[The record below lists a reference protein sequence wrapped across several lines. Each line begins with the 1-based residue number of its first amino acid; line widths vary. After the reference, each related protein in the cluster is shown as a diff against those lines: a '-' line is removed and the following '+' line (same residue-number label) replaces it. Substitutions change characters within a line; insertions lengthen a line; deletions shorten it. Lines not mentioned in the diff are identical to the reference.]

1 MGDRCGEGAVKKRQP
16 EKGEPGGTAMT
27 GPAQPSTLRIV
38 VVTGLSGSGK
48 STAIKAFE
56 DLGYFCVDNLP
67 VLLLPDFLKLR
78 QESSE
83 DLWHIALGMDIR
95 ERRFLESYSKIFNEL
110 RGRGANLEILFL
122 EATDDVLQRRFS
134 QTRRKH
140 PLAGQESVLEGI
152 KAEREML
159 RDLKGMAT
167 RVVDTS
173 SANVHDLKRMISRLY
188 AVSPDHDSLQVMVL
202 SFGFKYGV
210 PAEADIV
217 MDVRFLPNPFF
228 VEGLRDLDGR
238 REEVI
243 RFVLRDEQ
251 SQVFL
256 DKFST
261 LLTDLLPHYRA
272 EGKSYLTIAIGCT
285 GGKHRSVVMA
295 ERLTARLVEKG
306 YRAHLS
312 HRDLEAE

>member
-1 MGDRCGEGAVKKRQP
+1 
-16 EKGEPGGTAMT
+16 MT
-27 GPAQPSTLRIV
+27 GPTQPRTLRIV
-38 VVTGLSGSGK
+38 IVTGLSGSGK

-67 VLLLPDFLKLR
+67 VLMLPDFLKLR
-78 QESSE
+78 EESSE
-83 DLWHIALGMDIR
+83 GLWHIALGMDIR
-95 ERRFLESYSKIFNEL
+95 ERRFLESYSKIFSEL
-110 RGRGANLEILFL
+110 RRRGANLEILFL

-140 PLAGQESVLEGI
+140 PLAGQSSVLEGI
-152 KAEREML
+152 EAEREML
-159 RDLKGMAT
+159 RDLKDMAT

-188 AVSPDHDSLQVMVL
+188 ALSPDQDALHVMVL

-228 VEGLRDLDGR
+228 VEGLKDLDGR

-261 LLTDLLPHYRA
+261 LLTDLLPRYRA

-285 GGKHRSVVMA
+285 GGKHRSVVVA
-295 ERLTARLVEKG
+295 EKLAERLVEKG

-312 HRDLEAE
+312 HRDVEAE

>member
-1 MGDRCGEGAVKKRQP
+1 
-16 EKGEPGGTAMT
+16 MT
-27 GPAQPSTLRIV
+27 GPDQPRTLRIV
-38 VVTGLSGSGK
+38 IVTGLSGSGK

-67 VLLLPDFLKLR
+67 VLMLPDFLKLR
-78 QESSE
+78 EESSE
-83 DLWHIALGMDIR
+83 GLWHIALGMDIR
-95 ERRFLESYSKIFNEL
+95 ERRFLESYSKIFSEL
-110 RGRGANLEILFL
+110 GRRGANLEILFL

-140 PLAGQESVLEGI
+140 PLAGKGSVLEGI

-159 RDLKGMAT
+159 RDLKAMAT

-188 AVSPDHDSLQVMVL
+188 ALSPDQDALHVMVL

-228 VEGLRDLDGR
+228 VEGIRDLDGR

-261 LLTDLLPHYRA
+261 LLTDLLPRYRA

-285 GGKHRSVVMA
+285 GGKHRSVVVA
-295 ERLTARLVEKG
+295 EKLAERLVEKG

-312 HRDLEAE
+312 HRDVEAE

>member
-1 MGDRCGEGAVKKRQP
+1 VKKRQL
-16 EKGEPGGTAMT
+16 EKGETGGTAMT
-27 GPAQPSTLRIV
+27 GPAQPRTLRIV

-78 QESSE
+78 EESSE
-83 DLWHIALGMDIR
+83 DLWHVALGMDIR

-188 AVSPDHDSLQVMVL
+188 ALSPDQNSFQVMVL

-261 LLTDLLPHYRA
+261 LLTDLLPRYRE

-295 ERLTARLVEKG
+295 ERLAARLVEKG

-312 HRDLEAE
+312 HRDVEAE

>member
-1 MGDRCGEGAVKKRQP
+1 MS
-16 EKGEPGGTAMT
+16 
-27 GPAQPSTLRIV
+27 GPAPPKMLRIV

-78 QESSE
+78 EESSE
-83 DLWHIALGMDIR
+83 DLWHVALGMDIR
-95 ERRFLESYSKIFNEL
+95 ERRFLESYSKIFSEL
-110 RGRGANLEILFL
+110 RRRGANLEILFL

-140 PLAGQESVLEGI
+140 PLAGEGSVLEGI

-188 AVSPDHDSLQVMVL
+188 AVSADRDALQVMVL

-238 REEVI
+238 QEEVI
-243 RFVLRDEQ
+243 HFVLRDQQ

-261 LLTDLLPHYRA
+261 LLTDLLPRYRA

-295 ERLTARLVEKG
+295 EKLTARLAEKG
-306 YRAHLS
+306 YRVHLS

>member
-1 MGDRCGEGAVKKRQP
+1 MKEGERGK
-16 EKGEPGGTAMT
+16 EEPGGTAVPAT
-27 GPAQPSTLRIV
+27 GRTAEVKTLRIV

-67 VLLLPDFLKLR
+67 VLMLPDFLKLR
-78 QESSE
+78 EESSG
-83 DLWHIALGMDIR
+83 DLWQIALGMDIR
-95 ERRFLESYSKIFNEL
+95 ERRFLKSYLKIFSEL
-110 RGRGANLEILFL
+110 QERGTNLEILFL
-122 EATDDVLQRRFS
+122 EATDDVLLRRFS
-134 QTRRKH
+134 QTRRRH
-140 PLAGQESVLEGI
+140 LLAGKGGVLDGI
-152 KAEREML
+152 KAERQML

-173 SANVHDLKRMISRLY
+173 STNVHDLKRMISRMY
-188 AVSPDHDSLQVMVL
+188 AVSPEQDALQVMVL

-210 PAEADIV
+210 PPEADIV

-228 VEGLRDLDGR
+228 VETLRDLDGR

-243 RFVLRDEQ
+243 RFVLQEEQ
-251 SQVFL
+251 SREFL
-256 DKFST
+256 DKFSA
-261 LLTDLLPHYRA
+261 LLTDLLPRYRT

-295 ERLTARLVEKG
+295 AQLVARLVDKG
-306 YRAHLS
+306 YQAHLS
-312 HRDLEAE
+312 HRDVEAE

>member
-1 MGDRCGEGAVKKRQP
+1 
-16 EKGEPGGTAMT
+16 MT
-27 GPAQPSTLRIV
+27 GPTQPRTLRIV
-38 VVTGLSGSGK
+38 IVTGLSGSGK

-67 VLLLPDFLKLR
+67 VLMLPDFLKLR
-78 QESSE
+78 EESSE
-83 DLWHIALGMDIR
+83 GLWHIALGMDIR
-95 ERRFLESYSKIFNEL
+95 ERRFLESYSKIFSEL
-110 RGRGANLEILFL
+110 RRRGANLEILFL

-140 PLAGQESVLEGI
+140 PLAGKGSVLEGI
-152 KAEREML
+152 EAEREML
-159 RDLKGMAT
+159 RDLKDMAT

-188 AVSPDHDSLQVMVL
+188 ALSPDQDALHVMVL

-228 VEGLRDLDGR
+228 VEGLKDLDGR

-261 LLTDLLPHYRA
+261 LLTDLVPRYRA

-285 GGKHRSVVMA
+285 GGKHRSVVVA
-295 ERLTARLVEKG
+295 EKLAERLVEKG

-312 HRDLEAE
+312 HRDVEAE

>member
-1 MGDRCGEGAVKKRQP
+1 VKERQEGE
-16 EKGEPGGTAMT
+16 GEPGGRAMA
-27 GPAQPSTLRIV
+27 GPSQPRTLRIV
-38 VVTGLSGSGK
+38 IVTGLSGSGK

-67 VLLLPDFLKLR
+67 VLMLPDFLKLR
-78 QESSE
+78 EESSE

-95 ERRFLESYSKIFNEL
+95 ERRFLESYSKIFSEL
-110 RGRGANLEILFL
+110 RKRGANLEILFL

-140 PLAGQESVLEGI
+140 PLAGKGSVLEGI
-152 KAEREML
+152 KAERDML

-188 AVSPDHDSLQVMVL
+188 AVSPDPDALQVMVL

-243 RFVLRDEQ
+243 RFVLQDAQ

-261 LLTDLLPHYRA
+261 LLSDLLPRYRA

-295 ERLTARLVEKG
+295 ERLAARLAEKG
-306 YRAHLS
+306 YRTHLS
-312 HRDLEAE
+312 HRDVEAE

>member
-1 MGDRCGEGAVKKRQP
+1 MKERQQGE
-16 EKGEPGGTAMT
+16 GEPGGRAMA
-27 GPAQPSTLRIV
+27 GPTQRGTLRIV
-38 VVTGLSGSGK
+38 IVTGLSGSGK

-78 QESSE
+78 EESSE

-95 ERRFLESYSKIFNEL
+95 ERRFLESYSKIFSEL
-110 RGRGANLEILFL
+110 RRRGANLEIVFL

-140 PLAGQESVLEGI
+140 PLAGKGSVLEGI

-159 RDLKGMAT
+159 RDLKDMAT

-173 SANVHDLKRMISRLY
+173 SANVHDLKRMISRLF
-188 AVSPDHDSLQVMVL
+188 AVSPDQDALQVMVL

-243 RFVLRDEQ
+243 RFVLQDEQ

-256 DKFST
+256 DKFSA
-261 LLTDLLPHYRA
+261 LLTDLLPRYRG

-295 ERLTARLVEKG
+295 ERLAARLAEKG

-312 HRDLEAE
+312 HRDVEAE

>member
-1 MGDRCGEGAVKKRQP
+1 
-16 EKGEPGGTAMT
+16 MT
-27 GPAQPSTLRIV
+27 GPTQPRTLRIV
-38 VVTGLSGSGK
+38 IVTGLSGSGK
-48 STAIKAFE
+48 STAVKAFE

-67 VLLLPDFLKLR
+67 VLMLPDFLKLR
-78 QESSE
+78 EESSE
-83 DLWHIALGMDIR
+83 GLWHIALGMDIR
-95 ERRFLESYSKIFNEL
+95 ERRFLESYSKIFSEL
-110 RGRGANLEILFL
+110 RRRGANLEILFL

-140 PLAGQESVLEGI
+140 PLAGKGSVLEGI
-152 KAEREML
+152 EAEREML
-159 RDLKGMAT
+159 RDLKDMAT

-188 AVSPDHDSLQVMVL
+188 ALSPDQDALHVVVL

-228 VEGLRDLDGR
+228 VEGLKDLDGR

-261 LLTDLLPHYRA
+261 LLTDLLPRYRA

-285 GGKHRSVVMA
+285 GGKHRSVVVA
-295 ERLTARLVEKG
+295 EKLAERLVEKG

-312 HRDLEAE
+312 HRDVEAE

>member
-1 MGDRCGEGAVKKRQP
+1 MIGPTQP
-16 EKGEPGGTAMT
+16 R
-27 GPAQPSTLRIV
+27 TLRIV
-38 VVTGLSGSGK
+38 IVTGLSGSGK

-67 VLLLPDFLKLR
+67 VLMLPDFLKLR
-78 QESSE
+78 EESSE
-83 DLWHIALGMDIR
+83 GLWHIALGMDIR
-95 ERRFLESYSKIFNEL
+95 ERRFLESYSKIFSEL
-110 RGRGANLEILFL
+110 RRRGANLEILFL
-122 EATDDVLQRRFS
+122 EATDAVLQRRFS

-140 PLAGQESVLEGI
+140 PLAGKGSVLEGI
-152 KAEREML
+152 EAEREML
-159 RDLKGMAT
+159 RDLKAMAT

-188 AVSPDHDSLQVMVL
+188 ALSPDQDALHVMVL

-228 VEGLRDLDGR
+228 VEGIRDLDGR

-261 LLTDLLPHYRA
+261 LLTDLLPRYRA

-285 GGKHRSVVMA
+285 GGKHRSVVVA
-295 ERLTARLVEKG
+295 EKLAERLVEKG

-312 HRDLEAE
+312 HRDVEAE